1 MYEIHNIL
9 VPTDFSKHSDNALE
23 HALYFGSSFHS
34 HITVMHVDES
44 PVTPLGAAEP
54 DSDLMRQ
61 FRERQTAFI
70 DDQFARIRRGVVG
83 YPVILDTLVVP
94 GRAYKAIVEESERE
108 DYDLLVIAT
117 RGLTHLAQHLIGST
131 AERVVRFSRQPV
143 LSIQQAP
150 KPGGII
156 DSVLCPTDLS
166 PAGNAALSYAFS
178 IARNAKA
185 TLYIQYISELE
196 KTVSREQLI
205 DRLPPLTEHYPQLH
219 EVSWE
224 FICDRDVEPSNS
236 IIRFAEDRD
245 VGLIVMSAHG
255 RKGLR
260 RAYIGNNTAE
270 VVRQSTRP
278 VLTVTHP
285 FHRRVFEHPQTEK
298 SQPRFPSSTTTA
310 Q

>member
-1 MYEIHNIL
+1 MYELHKIL
-9 VPTDFSKHSDNALE
+9 VPTDFSKHSENALE
-23 HALYFGSSFHS
+23 HAVYLGSKFHS
-34 HITVMHVDES
+34 EITVLHVDELSVS
-44 PVTPLGAAEP
+44 PVGASVP
-54 DSDLMRQ
+54 DDDLLRR
-61 FRERQTAFI
+61 FTERQQAFAEE
-70 DDQFARIRRGVVG
+70 QFLRVRHGVEG
-83 YPVILDTLVVP
+83 YPVTLRTMVVQ
-94 GRAYKAIVEESERE
+94 GRAYKAIVEESERK
-108 DYDLLVIAT
+108 DYDLIVIAT

-150 KPGGII
+150 KPGGVIN
-156 DSVLCPTDLS
+156 SVLCPTDLS

-178 IARNAKA
+178 MARQSGAK
-185 TLYIQYISELE
+185 LFVQYISELE
-196 KTVSREQLI
+196 KPVSREQLM

-219 EVSWE
+219 EVEWE

-285 FHRRVFEHPQTEK
+285 FHRRIFEHPLTEK
-298 SQPRFPSSTTTA
+298 SEPTFSPSTTTPK
-310 Q
+310 